1 MRHPDGV
8 PRSSPWRLAMAA
20 AALAVVGAAC
30 SSSPAPARPAPPP
43 VDLEASASWATS
55 ELDPCALLSP
65 DVVDAVEDAGPVYAA
80 SPHSCAL
87 GAADQ
92 RIAVA
97 VGTAFGTADR
107 ALASPAVVGDRRAYL
122 TRDVPAGPKARC
134 TVDFPISPTRSV
146 RVSAPAGDGD
156 LAASCATATT
166 IAEPI
171 GPKLAAPAELAR
183 PAAPGDLGRWSA
195 CDLIGT
201 ALGWQPDRSAFAS
214 PDADTCRGAPQGLGS
229 EPSVQVRLSTGPAA
243 LPAPGGGEQTVQLA
257 GGPGLQ
263 AGTSAQCILTT
274 IAQPLPDAPVDVAA
288 HRITVVVR
296 EAADD
301 PCTAATTTMATLTA
315 AVANGP
321 SAAPPA
327 PASLGYA
334 PDAPEGAA
342 PAACGVAGAAPAEKC
357 RAPRT
362 VAVPD
367 SASALVGNGAGADLT
382 CAMLGSVAVPA
393 VGELDLAAVD
403 GTGCVGLA
411 TDGFAVTVGVDP
423 RSGSTGGDPCAGAG
437 SRPVVPVPGGR
448 TGVRCPSAPGTF
460 DLVVPL
466 VGPSGGPV
474 LRVTGQGL
482 APRGD
487 RARARPVG
495 DDAEQRTRA
504 LADALVAR
512 YVGTA

>member
-1 MRHPDGV
+1 
-8 PRSSPWRLAMAA
+8 MAA
-20 AALAVVGAAC
+20 TVLAVVGVAC
-30 SSSPAPARPAPPP
+30 SSPSRPDRPGPPP
-43 VDLEASASWATS
+43 VDPEASASWATT
-55 ELDPCALLSP
+55 ELDPCGLLSP
-65 DVVDAVEDAGPVYAA
+65 NVVDAVEDAGPVYAA
-80 SPHSCAL
+80 SPHSCAV
-87 GAADQ
+87 GAGAIGGGVDQ
-92 RIAVA
+92 RIVVA

-107 ALASPAVVGDRRAYL
+107 AVASPAVVGGRRAYL

-166 IAEPI
+166 IAEPV
-171 GPKLAAPAELAR
+171 GPELAAPAEHTR

-201 ALGWQPDRSAFAS
+201 ALGWQPDRSAFAT
-214 PDADTCRGAPQGLGS
+214 PDADTCRGAPQGPGS
-229 EPSVQVRLSTGPAA
+229 EPTVQVRLSTGPAA
-243 LPAPGGGEQTVQLA
+243 LGAPGAGEQSVQLSS
-257 GGPGLQ
+257 GPALQ
-263 AGTSAQCILTT
+263 AGTPAQCTLTT
-274 IAQPLPDAPVDVAA
+274 IAQPLPAAPVDMAA

-301 PCTAATTTMATLTA
+301 PCAAAATTMATLTA
-315 AVANGP
+315 AVANSP

-334 PDAPEGAA
+334 PDGPDDAA
-342 PAACGVAGAAPAEKC
+342 PAACGVPGAVPAAGC
-357 RAPRT
+357 RAPRS

-367 SASALVGNGAGADLT
+367 SASALVGSGSSADLA
-382 CAMLGSVAVPA
+382 CAVLGSVAAPA
-393 VGELDLAAVD
+393 VGELDLAAAD

-411 TDGFAVTVGVDP
+411 TDGYAVTVGVDP

-437 SRPVVPVPGGR
+437 SRPTVPVSGGR
-448 TGVRCPSAPGTF
+448 TGIRCPSTPGTF

-466 VGPSGGPV
+466 VGPSSGPV
-474 LRVTGQGL
+474 LRVTGQVL

-487 RARARPVG
+487 RTRTRPAG
-495 DDAEQRTRA
+495 ADAEQRTRA
-504 LADALVAR
+504 LADAIVGR
-512 YVGTA
+512 YAGPA